1 MDIKLKKSEI
11 LFLYETAYNIPNGDP
26 FTGEQRYDDET
37 KKILVSDVRIKRYI
51 RDYLSAKDGINIYV
65 QKKDTVAIEESEET
79 ESTDAESDDKKGS
92 GSARRIDELIKQF
105 KPTETPVVEET
116 TEKEEVPLRE
126 YRNYTKE
133 ELVSILTPEG
143 IENILNLMKRLE
155 ELDQNPTKRK
165 IGI

>member
-1 MDIKLKKSEI
+1 MLTVVII
-11 LFLYETAYNIPNGDP
+11 LAVLMVAGFI
-26 FTGEQRYDDET
+26 
-37 KKILVSDVRIKRYI
+37 
-51 RDYLSAKDGINIYV
+51 YLGMEV
-65 QKKDTVAIEESEET
+65 
-79 ESTDAESDDKKGS
+79 DKTNN
-92 GSARRIDELIKQF
+92 RLDELIKQF